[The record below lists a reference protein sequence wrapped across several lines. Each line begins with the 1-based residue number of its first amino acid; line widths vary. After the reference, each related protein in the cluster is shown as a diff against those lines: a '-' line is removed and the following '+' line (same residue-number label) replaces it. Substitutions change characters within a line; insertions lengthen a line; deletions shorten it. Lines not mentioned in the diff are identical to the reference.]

1 MVKTLYVY
9 YRIAGVTKFCV
20 NGENMQYF
28 LFALVNLKSFLRKIV
43 QDKMFAYSISCD
55 LTGIAKKRKK
65 NHCQNYRI
73 YGNLAV
79 NYTILVIYEPCHISL
94 RIYVFYVVF
103 LSKCVVRDFLWR
115 GFQFPRLM
123 KIITIKL
130 MCSKLFNV

>member
-55 LTGIAKKRKK
+55 LTGIAKKAKK
-65 NHCQNYRI
+65 KIIARI
-73 YGNLAV
+73 TG
-79 NYTILVIYEPCHISL
+79 YTVIWQSTTRLVIYEPCHISL